1 MNRDTLVTHLM
12 DQLGLSRP
20 EARGVVR
27 ELFSAMSEELERGG
41 RVELRGFGTFKVEE
55 RKARP
60 ARNPRTGETV
70 WLEDRLVPVF
80 RPASELK
87 QRIEQSR
94 YR

>member
-1 MNRDTLVTHLM
+1 MNRDTLVARLM
-12 DQLGLSRP
+12 ERSGLSRP
-20 EARGVVR
+20 EARGVLA
-27 ELFSAMSEELERGG
+27 EIFDSIGEELEQGG

-80 RPASELK
+80 RPASNLK